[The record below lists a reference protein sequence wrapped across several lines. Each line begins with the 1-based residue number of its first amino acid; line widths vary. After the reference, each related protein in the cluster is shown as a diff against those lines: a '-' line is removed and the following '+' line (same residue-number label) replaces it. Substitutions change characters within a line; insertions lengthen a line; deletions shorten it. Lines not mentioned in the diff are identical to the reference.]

1 MIEGMV
7 ASLAE
12 RLEGD
17 PGDADGWARLIR
29 SYMVLNRPADA
40 RAALDKAHAA
50 LADDA
55 AKRALVDDTA
65 RAVGLAGPEAND
77 TPVPA
82 SAPAPGPSAADVE
95 AAARLAPDERL
106 AMIEGMVASLAE
118 RLEGDPGDAD
128 GWARLIRS
136 YMVLNRPAD
145 ARAALDKARTA
156 LAEDADKRALV
167 DETARAV
174 GLMP

>member
-1 MIEGMV
+1 V
-7 ASLAE
+7 AAAQSQLASLEGANAE
-12 RLEGD
+12 
-17 PGDADGWARLIR
+17 
-29 SYMVLNRPADA
+29 
-40 RAALDKAHAA
+40 
-50 LADDA
+50 
-55 AKRALVDDTA
+55 
-65 RAVGLAGPEAND
+65 GP
-77 TPVPA
+77 TPN
-82 SAPAPGPSAADVE
+82 APAPATGGPGAADM
-95 AAARLAPDERL
+95 AAAAKLAPDQRL
-106 AMIEGMVASLAE
+106 AMIEGMVATLAA
-118 RLEGDPGDAD
+118 RLEKDPSDAD

>member
-1 MIEGMV
+1 MGRAE
-7 ASLAE
+7 LA
-12 RLEGD
+12 RLE
-17 PGDADGWARLIR
+17 
-29 SYMVLNRPADA
+29 
-40 RAALDKAHAA
+40 A
-50 LADDA
+50 LADVA
-55 AKRALVDDTA
+55 PSA
-65 RAVGLAGPEAND
+65 R
-77 TPVPA
+77 
-82 SAPAPGPSAADVE
+82 GPSVE
-95 AAARLAPDERL
+95 DIAGAAALPADQRA